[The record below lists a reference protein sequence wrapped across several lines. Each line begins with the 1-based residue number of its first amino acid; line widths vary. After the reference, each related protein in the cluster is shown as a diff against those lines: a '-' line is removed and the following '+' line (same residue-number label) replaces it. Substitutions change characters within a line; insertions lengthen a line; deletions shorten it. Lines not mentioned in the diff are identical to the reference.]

1 MKGMM
6 NWLNKS
12 RAKRRHSER
21 GFTLMELLIVISIIL
36 VLMLVAIPTAGKIRR
51 HANEVSAQKSLQ
63 TLQEAE
69 SMYASTYPS
78 VGFSCTIQALGGNP
92 SAGQSSPQAAG
103 VINGQLETGIKDGYV
118 FNITNCTKV
127 TTNNT
132 ERITGYTLTAVP
144 ATIGRSGDRGFCL
157 EDGGAMKADP
167 AGGTNCSQLVQ

>member
-1 MKGMM
+1 MKSAM
-6 NWLNKS
+6 NWTKS
-12 RAKRRHSER
+12 LRTRCKSSES

-78 VGFSCTIQALGGNP
+78 VGFSCTIQALAGDA
-92 SAGQSSPQAAG
+92 SAGPSSAQSAG
-103 VINGQLETGIKDGYV
+103 LINGQLATGIKDGYV
-118 FNITNCTKV
+118 FSIGNCTKV
-127 TTNNT
+127 TANNT

-144 ATIGRSGDRGFCL
+144 ATIGKSGDRGFCL

-167 AGGTNCSQLVQ
+167 AGGTNCTQLVQ